1 MNIKHLCPASGMRWL
16 IAVLIV
22 ACILLSGCGN
32 QLSGQV
38 QSDIPTQQISI
49 TSGKFDPLVVY
60 VKPGTMVTWTNK
72 DSESHTVTLLGMFD
86 SGTLGRRH
94 SYSYVFEKEGS
105 YTYTDLF
112 NQNEIVGKVVVQ

>member
-1 MNIKHLCPASGMRWL
+1 MNIKHLDPAMCMRWL
-16 IAVLIV
+16 IAVLMIT
-22 ACILLSGCGN
+22 CILLSACGN

-38 QSDIPTQQISI
+38 QSDIPTQEINI
-49 TSGKFDPLVVY
+49 ASGKFDPLVTY
-60 VKPGTMVTWTNK
+60 IKPGTQVTWTNK
-72 DSESHTVTLLGMFD
+72 DSEPHTVTLLGMFD

-94 SYSYVFEKEGS
+94 SYSYIFEEEGS